1 MGGGLFRV
9 VLYVAM
15 LATSRVRRFNLLL
28 LGAFVLGTLSS
39 GAGLAG
45 CGGGHY
51 EAQAKAPV
59 RSPVREVIGSDTN
72 PTEQIEVITL
82 PEGFTIP
89 VRITDEINSKR
100 AHTGEMYSGSVDPS
114 VLVND
119 AVVIPRGTEAHI
131 RMSHLKK
138 GGHVQGDAKVT
149 LELVSLIINGRR
161 LEVESNEL
169 TKKKSAASTKAE
181 AVTKRAPS
189 SADTLAGEP
198 VGAALPVIAAFSA
211 AKVLVKPGSRVQ
223 FQLEAPFT
231 FRKPPVVTGSYQPQ

>member
-1 MGGGLFRV
+1 MFASSKITRRNLLVSSAV
-9 VLYVAM
+9 VL
-15 LATSRVRRFNLLL
+15 
-28 LGAFVLGTLSS
+28 GALSA
-39 GAGLAG
+39 GAHFAG
-45 CGGGHY
+45 CGGGKNHT
-51 EAQAKAPV
+51 AKAPA
-59 RSPVREVIGSDTN
+59 RAPIREVVGSDTI

-89 VRITDEINSKR
+89 VRITDEINSKH

-131 RMSHLKK
+131 RMNHLEK
-138 GGHVQGDAKVT
+138 GGHVHGDAKVS

-181 AVTKRAPS
+181 AVAKKAPS
-189 SADTLAGEP
+189 GADTVAGEP
-198 VGAALPVIAAFSA
+198 AGAALPIIAAFSA
-211 AKVLVKPGSRVQ
+211 AKVQVKPGSRIE
-223 FQLEAPFT
+223 FHLEAPFT
-231 FRKPPVVTGSYQPQ
+231 FRKPPVTAGNYQTQ